1 MKKAFNITILFLPV
15 LVWAVWFLLALN
27 RVRTNPDLG
36 LVQIFLL
43 LCLPVVLSLCN
54 VIVTKDKRSFLKRN
68 VICGAVQVASYYLT
82 GILYYCLISG
92 DSKTMLVNN
101 TFSIV
106 SIVYILLVNLVFY
119 LVKAVCEKLKKK
131 EFNYE

>member
-15 LVWAVWFLLALN
+15 FVWAVWFLLAFN

-43 LCLPVVLSLCN
+43 LCLPVVLSVCN
-54 VIVTKDKRSFLKRN
+54 VILAKDKQRFLKRN
-68 VICGAVQVASYYLT
+68 ARCGAVQVASYYLT

-101 TFSIV
+101 TFSII
-106 SIVYILLVNLVFY
+106 SIVYILLVTVVFY
-119 LVKAVCEKLKKK
+119 LVKALCDKRL
-131 EFNYE
+131 